1 MAQTNADVKIFAG
14 DCNFLPLNG
23 KDQPYTLLTSYMT
36 DAMLNKYRGQS
47 DNPWFATFG
56 NRYNTYTKPS
66 DIPERIDYLMY
77 RVDSPNI
84 VLKCINF
91 TMPMHT
97 TKNKKGKVVSLSDHE
112 FLLADFL
119 IEKLPP
125 KPDDV
130 QEDVDVT
137 AIEPRPEIN
146 KQLAGSKQTV
156 HFDDD
161 EAAAVSQ
168 LRIKSHK
175 DIFHRYITSPHD
187 HSGPENLKKSRP
199 KKKTCQMI
207 LPNQFH
213 RTLTFMENILYW

>member
-1 MAQTNADVKIFAG
+1 MVKYMAQTNADVKIFAG

-125 KPDDV
+125 KPDAV

-137 AIEPRPEIN
+137 AAGPRPEIN

-156 HFDDD
+156 HVDND
-161 EAAAVSQ
+161 EAAGVSR

-175 DIFHRYITSPHD
+175 NIFLRYITSPHD
-187 HSGPENLKKSRP
+187 HSEPENLKKSRP
-199 KKKTCQMI
+199 KKN
-207 LPNQFH
+207 LPNEI
-213 RTLTFMENILYW
+213 T

>member
-1 MAQTNADVKIFAG
+1 
-14 DCNFLPLNG
+14 
-23 KDQPYTLLTSYMT
+23 
-36 DAMLNKYRGQS
+36 
-47 DNPWFATFG
+47 
-56 NRYNTYTKPS
+56 
-66 DIPERIDYLMY
+66 MY

-175 DIFHRYITSPHD
+175 DINQKPVLIIHQTVSTVHVPLPTFILMYLIILIIQFCES
-187 HSGPENLKKSRP
+187 SSR
-199 KKKTCQMI
+199 K
-207 LPNQFH
+207 
-213 RTLTFMENILYW
+213 